1 MHAKR
6 FPCFLRELVLIP
18 DILLWFLAALVPIM
32 FLFSV
37 IAGFDQAAQHR
48 GLLADLEA
56 HGQVISAEIN
66 QIDFESQRGRITL
79 FYPVE
84 NGQRELAVIRILEF
98 YPADWLNGLEK
109 GQSLEI
115 LYVPPGP
122 YYHAYEAV
130 PHFYYPA
137 IQRHLGITRDIWVLS
152 LFFLLVA
159 IYRPHFLFLGFV
171 PVAAMQATLL
181 TKNPS

>member
-1 MHAKR
+1 MKPKR
-6 FPCFLRELVLIP
+6 QSRFIRELALIP
-18 DILLWFLAALVPIM
+18 DILLWFLAAVVPIM

-37 IAGFDQAAQHR
+37 IVGFDQVTQHR
-48 GLLADLEA
+48 GLLADLDA
-56 HGQVISAEIN
+56 HGRVISAEIN

-98 YPADWLNGLEK
+98 YPADWLSGLEK

-122 YYHAYEAV
+122 YHHAYEAV
-130 PHFYYPA
+130 PLSYYLA
-137 IQRHLGITRDIWVLS
+137 IQRHPGITRDIWVLF
-152 LFFLLVA
+152 LLFLLVA

-171 PVAAMQATLL
+171 PVADMDVTLL
-181 TKNPS
+181 TKNPA

>member
-1 MHAKR
+1 MRAKHWPR
-6 FPCFLRELVLIP
+6 SLSELALLP
-18 DILLWFLAALVPIM
+18 DVLLWFLAALAPLM

-48 GLLADLEA
+48 GLLADLAA
-56 HGQVISAEIN
+56 HGRVVSAEIY

-98 YPADWLNGLEK
+98 YPADWLNRLEK
-109 GQSLEI
+109 GQTLE
-115 LYVPPGP
+115 LLCVPPGP
-122 YYHAYEAV
+122 YRHAYEAV
-130 PHFYYPA
+130 PLQYYPA
-137 IQRHLGITRDIWVLS
+137 LQRHPGITRDIWAVF

-171 PVAAMQATLL
+171 PVDEMNITLL
-181 TKNPS
+181 TKDPS

>member
-1 MHAKR
+1 MRAKR
-6 FPCFLRELVLIP
+6 WPRALRELLLIP

-32 FLFSV
+32 LLFSV
-37 IAGFDQAAQHR
+37 IAGFDQATQHR
-48 GLLADLEA
+48 GLLADLDA
-56 HGQVISAEIN
+56 HGQVISAEIY

-84 NGQRELAVIRILEF
+84 NGQSELAVVRILEF
-98 YPADWLNGLEK
+98 YPADWLNSLEK
-109 GQSLEI
+109 GQTLEI

-122 YYHAYEAV
+122 YRHAYEAV
-130 PHFYYPA
+130 PLQYYSA
-137 IQRHLGITRDIWVLS
+137 LQRHPGITRDIWAVF

-171 PVAAMQATLL
+171 PVDEMNITLL
-181 TKNPS
+181 TKDPS